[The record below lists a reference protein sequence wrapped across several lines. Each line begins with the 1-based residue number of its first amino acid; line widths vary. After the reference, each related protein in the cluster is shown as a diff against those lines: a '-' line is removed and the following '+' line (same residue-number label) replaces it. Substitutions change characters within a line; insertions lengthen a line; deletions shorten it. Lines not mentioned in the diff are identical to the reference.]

1 MTRILFLIL
10 LTLCSQWA
18 LAQKFSIKGQ
28 VKDSAQ
34 VELPSATIMLMQ
46 SRDSTMVNFAI
57 TDKNGFFDIR
67 NVNPGNYL
75 LRVSFIGYSNQFI
88 RVGEPVNGE
97 VQLGVIKMGQEDQM
111 LSDVVIEGERIPIL
125 IKKDTI
131 EYDALAF
138 KVREN
143 AVVEDLLK
151 RMPGIEVDSDGTI
164 TAQGEQVRRVLVDGK
179 EFFGRDPKMATQNL
193 PADAVSKVQV
203 FDRKSEQAQF
213 SGIDDGQ
220 REKTINLELKDDKKA
235 GAFGN
240 TSAGYGSDNRYAMKT
255 NINRFSKTGQL
266 SILGQ
271 GNNINQQGFSFG
283 EAMNFT
289 GSSQRMLSGGALNF
303 NRGGGGRSSA
313 VPINFGGRAGSTG
326 ITDTWAGGLN
336 ANKKISDKTEVNGS
350 YFYNYMN
357 THVETDLERENFLPS
372 GNFDFLQFSQRN
384 TQNESHRGNVR
395 IETKIDTANSLL
407 VIADASLS
415 NNRSFQNTESSN
427 TRADG
432 FLQNDSEQETLSQGQ
447 SKNINSNLLW
457 RHKFAK
463 RGRTLS
469 AGLDFAANQSDNE
482 GYLQATNRFYSGE
495 FREILLNQE
504 NEQYSSNQT
513 IGTNVNYTEPL
524 GNRRYLEVNYIL
536 AQNRNQ
542 VNQDVYD
549 LEEGARVFNTLLSN
563 RFKSNY
569 LYQRGGVNL
578 RVNRDSYN
586 FTLGSGMQ
594 ITRLKGASEIQD
606 FTIDNQFL
614 NFLPLARFN
623 YEFSTSKRLS
633 MDYETSVQE
642 PNIQE
647 LQPLVD
653 NRDPLN
659 IYVGNPNLRP
669 AYRQS
674 LQARYN
680 NFNIV
685 NSVGFFL
692 FGTAEYISNAIVY
705 AQLIDEN
712 LVRTT
717 TPVNVNN
724 NINLRGSANMTFP
737 IKKLSSRV
745 NLGTNINQRR
755 GVNLL
760 NDVEETIVNN
770 TLGGNVRYNFTYKE
784 VVETFLT
791 ANWNRQLTAYEF
803 TDLNQVF
810 LNQTYGAEFNLNFLK
825 RYRFNTTFNYLIF
838 QGQQNDFNQAIPLL
852 DLSLARSFLKN
863 KSLEGK
869 FSASNLLDRNIGISQ
884 RADVN
889 FVERSVTNAL
899 GRYFMFT
906 LTYSLNQQL
915 NPMSG
920 TGRGRG
926 PGTRMMMM
934 QQ

>member
-1 MTRILFLIL
+1 MKKILFFVL
-10 LTLCSQWA
+10 LLASSHWG

-28 VKDSAQ
+28 VKDSTM
-34 VELPSATIMLMQ
+34 VELPSATIMLIQ

-57 TDKNGFFDIR
+57 TDKNGYFEVK

-75 LRVSFIGYSNQFI
+75 LRVSFIGYANQFL
-88 RVGEPVNGE
+88 RVGEPQNGE
-97 VQLGVIKMGQEDQM
+97 VQLGVIKMGQEDQL
-111 LSDVVIEGERIPIL
+111 LSGVVIEGERIPMI

-151 RMPGIEVDSDGTI
+151 RLPGIEVDNEGTI

-240 TSAGYGSDNRYAMKT
+240 TSAGYGSDDRFALKT
-255 NINRFSKTGQL
+255 NVNRFSKKGQL
-266 SILGQ
+266 SFLGQ

-283 EAMNFT
+283 EFMNFS
-289 GSSQRMLSGGALNF
+289 GNSQRMLGGGAMTF
-303 NRGGGGRSSA
+303 NRGGGSNSM
-313 VPINFGGRAGSTG
+313 VPINFGGRAGTTG
-326 ITDTWAGGLN
+326 ITETWAGGVN
-336 ANKKISDKTEVNGS
+336 ANQKVTDKTEVNGS

-357 THVETDLERENFLPS
+357 TNVETDLERENFLPS
-372 GNFDFLQFSQRN
+372 GNFDFLQNSQRN
-384 TQNESHRGNVR
+384 TQNESHRSNVR
-395 IETKIDTANSLL
+395 IDSKLDTANSLL
-407 VIADASLS
+407 ITADASLS
-415 NNRSFQNTESSN
+415 NTRSFQNTESSN

-432 FLQNDSEQETLSQGQ
+432 FLQNDSEQETFNQGK
-447 SKNINSNLLW
+447 SANVNTNLLW
-457 RHKFAK
+457 RHRFTKK
-463 RGRTLS
+463 GRTLS
-469 AGLDFAANQSDNE
+469 AGLDFAANQSENE
-482 GYLQATNRFYSGE
+482 GYLQAVNRFYAGD
-495 FREILLNQE
+495 FREIILNQE
-504 NEQYSSNQT
+504 NEQNTSNQT
-513 IGTNVNYTEPL
+513 IGTNFNFTEPL
-524 GNRRYLEVNYIL
+524 GNRRYLEVNYVL

-569 LYQRGGVNL
+569 LYQRGGLNL
-578 RVNRDSYN
+578 RINRDSYN

-594 ITRLKGASEIQD
+594 LTRLKGASEIQD

-642 PNIQE
+642 PGIQE

-717 TPVNVNN
+717 TPVNVSN
-724 NINLRGSANMTFP
+724 NINFRGSANMTFP

-770 TLGGNVRYNFTYKE
+770 SLGGNLRYVFTYKE

-791 ANWNRQLTAYEF
+791 ANWNHQLTRYEF

-825 RYRFNTTFNYLIF
+825 KYRFSTNYSYLIF

-852 DLSLARSFLKN
+852 DLSIARSFLKN
-863 KSLEGK
+863 NSLEGK
-869 FSASNLLDRNIGISQ
+869 LSASNLLDQNIGISQ

-899 GRYFMFT
+899 GRYFMVT
-906 LTYSLNQQL
+906 LTYSLNKQL

-926 PGTRMMMM
+926 QGPRMMM